1 MRKVWNKIVEH
12 KVGIV
17 QENHFIT
24 ILFAVIAAL
33 WFILIG
39 VGGYCLKRISSKLD
53 ALIVHRMDCM
63 TSFAD
68 AKKNAADHAVFYAF
82 KEHAEMRLTKLE
94 CERGRKNE

>member
-1 MRKVWNKIVEH
+1 M
-12 KVGIV
+12 IV
-17 QENHFIT
+17 QESHFIT
-24 ILFAVIAAL
+24 ILFTVIAAL

-53 ALIVHRMDCM
+53 ELIVHRLGCM

-82 KEHAEMRLTKLE
+82 KESAEMRLTKLE
-94 CERGRKNE
+94 CSRKE